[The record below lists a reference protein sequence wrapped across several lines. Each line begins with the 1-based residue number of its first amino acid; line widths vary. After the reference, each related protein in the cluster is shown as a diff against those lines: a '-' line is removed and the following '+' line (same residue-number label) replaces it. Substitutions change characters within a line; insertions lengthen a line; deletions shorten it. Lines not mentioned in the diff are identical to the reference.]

1 MGRGAGATAGGAGGA
16 AGVEVSVGVVGE
28 VCATLVAVAPNTEA
42 SKTAASTRLSREGLF
57 MIRACFSSHAGFLVD
72 LDSRPRSDCKL
83 LRSQGGVQLIVSFSA
98 ISETLKKE
106 IYGDDK
112 QCFCAVKTKGQL
124 LSGCKRR
131 RGNTNLMDSVCE

>member
-1 MGRGAGATAGGAGGA
+1 MGKGAGAAAGAAAGV
-16 AGVEVSVGVVGE
+16 AGVEVSGVVVRE
-28 VCATLVAVAPNTEA
+28 VCATLVAVAPNNEA
-42 SKTAASTRLSREGLF
+42 IKAAASTRLSREGLF
-57 MIRACFSSHAGFLVD
+57 MIRACFSSHAGFLVNM
-72 LDSRPRSDCKL
+72 DSCPRSDCKL
-83 LRSQGGVQLIVSFSA
+83 LRSQGGVQLIVFFSA